1 MHSCLNM
8 TGGAG
13 WMKGAIYIQN
23 LIHTIGFPPEEER
36 KGIKLSVPRLFLA
49 YFSAIPPLRQCD

>member
-1 MHSCLNM
+1 M